1 MSQVAIYLASPV
13 AMDEAKEREFLD
25 ALRVQFCSDGGTVHR
40 ASEVFQA
47 KFTELGS
54 WSAYISYVA
63 TGVDF
68 AFRLPVFSIICCVQ
82 PHLGKATA
90 QIVGQALE
98 AKKPVCL
105 IHQDDPGKFSMSRVQ
120 SVAVTDDSNWKA
132 GWSISF
138 SSPFIHWSHHARS
151 HARSHPGSHDCA

>member
-1 MSQVAIYLASPV
+1 MADVAIYLASPV
-13 AMDEAKEREFLD
+13 GQDESKEQELLD
-25 ALRVQFCSDGGTVHR
+25 ALRVQFCFTGGAVHR

-54 WSAYISYVA
+54 WGAYIAYVA

-68 AFRLPVFSIICCVQ
+68 AFRLPVFSVICCVQ

-105 IHQDDPGKFSMSRVQ
+105 IQKDDNDKFSLSRVQ
-120 SVAVTDDSNWKA
+120 GVTVNDDSNWQA
-132 GWSISF
+132 GWSLSF
-138 SSPFIHWSHHARS
+138 SPPFIQWSHHARS
-151 HARSHPGSHDCA
+151 HDCA